1 VEDEELIIDWLKEKS
16 DTEVT
21 IKVPEEGMEYRLIKM
36 VAKNADVIKNHQKEV
51 KGALL
56 DLKTYLGIPKIPRR
70 IEAFD
75 ISNISGKNAVASMVV
90 FEDGAPKKN
99 SYRRYKIE
107 TTGPDDYAMMREVLM
122 RRYKKLMHEKEE
134 EENSLLKIVDQ
145 PDLIVVDGGKGQLNI
160 ALTVLKLLNLTNI
173 PVIGLAKEFEHIFIP
188 DVSTPIIL
196 PPNSN
201 ALHLLQRIR
210 DEAHRFAINY
220 HKKLRSK
227 MVKDSLLDHINGVGP
242 KRKINLLK
250 HFGSLQE
257 IKEANVEQISQVK
270 GINQSLA
277 SKIYEYIH
285 KI

>member
-1 VEDEELIIDWLKEKS
+1 
-16 DTEVT
+16 
-21 IKVPEEGMEYRLIKM
+21 
-36 VAKNADVIKNHQKEV
+36 
-51 KGALL
+51 
-56 DLKTYLGIPKIPRR
+56 
-70 IEAFD
+70 
-75 ISNISGKNAVASMVV
+75 
-90 FEDGAPKKN
+90 
-99 SYRRYKIE
+99 
-107 TTGPDDYAMMREVLM
+107 MMREVLM